1 MKHEKTCTV
10 LAAAVLAFLTA
21 WGAIGCLISA
31 FDLRVAFS
39 GLTLLCGFSACL
51 SALLLSFRHGG
62 TVLLCLLALAGGY
75 IYHDGTAARQLWQ
88 LLHHLSTIYNRAY
101 GWGVLVL
108 PEALA
113 EITSF
118 DWPLGILGAV
128 IAIAVSRSIC
138 HQKSVWLPVLTTILP
153 LCSCIVVTDTVPGEL
168 WLLMVLFCLILLMIT
183 SSVRQENAL
192 QGLRLTA
199 AAALP
204 VLLALIVLFSAIPQ
218 NSYVNQSEV
227 FRENIITAAQNIPQL
242 METGMSQLAADFR
255 GQPQKQVDL
264 AGLGA
269 RISFTYPVM
278 DVTAQQSGTLYLREQ
293 DYDQYDGLTW
303 ISGANRSEDFPLP
316 GGDSETITI
325 QTRNRKNFLFLP
337 YYPQE
342 ELQLTGGLAENPE
355 GSDTYT
361 IRRTLLPDNWRQTAY
376 RSSVQMTE
384 ALQQYLELPEIT
396 RKDAADFLNGLYSGG
411 ASNTEKADIIAAL
424 VTDSARY
431 DLNSGK
437 MPAGEPDFAL
447 WFLRE
452 GESGYCIH
460 FATAA
465 TVLLRSAGVPAR
477 YVTGYLLEAEAG
489 KTVTVTEEN
498 AHAWAE
504 YYEPGLGVWI
514 PLEATPAEV
523 TAPAAP
529 SRPAATESSESTEP
543 VETTQTVTEPV
554 TPATLPPEPTAS
566 EAGAS
571 LPTIPPVPEQSDP
584 TGLISLLFLPVL
596 ALLLA
601 AQRSVRLKVR
611 RRQQR
616 TGHPNR
622 QALRRWQEA
631 VRLSRLLRESP
642 TEELIV
648 LAQKAKFS
656 QYELTQEELLQFDSF
671 NRSCIRRL
679 KERPWYLRLIY
690 QYLYAVY

>member
-1 MKHEKTCTV
+1 MKHEKTLTA
-10 LAAAVLAFLTA
+10 LSAAVLAFLTA

-31 FDLRVAFS
+31 FDLSVAFS
-39 GLTLLCGFSACL
+39 RLALFCGFSACL

-278 DVTAQQSGTLYLREQ
+278 DVTAEKSGTLYLREQ

-361 IRRTLLPDNWRQTAY
+361 IRQTLLPDNWRQTAY

-396 RKDAADFLNGLYSGG
+396 RKGAADFLNGLYSDG

-447 WFLRE
+447 WFLRD
-452 GESGYCIH
+452 GETGYCVH

-477 YVTGYLLEAEAG
+477 YVTGYLLDARSGQA
-489 KTVTVTEEN
+489 VTVTEEN

-504 YYEPGLGVWI
+504 YYEPNLGLWI
-514 PLEATPAEV
+514 PLEATPAAETRPEPTV
-523 TAPAAP
+523 
-529 SRPAATESSESTEP
+529 SRP
-543 VETTQTVTEPV
+543 VQTVP
-554 TPATLPPEPTAS
+554 TLPPETQPQPT
-566 EAGAS
+566 EAITEAT
-571 LPTIPPVPEQSDP
+571 LPTSQTEQVPPSSSSADSEEKSDIPTILV
-584 TGLISLLFLPVL
+584 LLPALVL
-596 ALLLA
+596 VVML
-601 AQRSVRLKVR
+601 QRSVRLSLR

-616 TGHPNR
+616 TGSSNQ
-622 QALRRWQEA
+622 QALRRWRES
-631 VRLSRLLRESP
+631 VRLSRLLKETP
-642 TEELIV
+642 TEELMA

-656 QYELTQEELLQFDSF
+656 QYTLSDEDLGQFDSF
-671 NRSCIRRL
+671 NRSCLRRL
-679 KERPWYLRLIY
+679 KKKPWHLRLVYQFIY
-690 QYLYAVY
+690 AAY

>member
-1 MKHEKTCTV
+1 M
-10 LAAAVLAFLTA
+10 
-21 WGAIGCLISA
+21 
-31 FDLRVAFS
+31 
-39 GLTLLCGFSACL
+39 
-51 SALLLSFRHGG
+51 
-62 TVLLCLLALAGGY
+62 
-75 IYHDGTAARQLWQ
+75 
-88 LLHHLSTIYNRAY
+88 
-101 GWGVLVL
+101 
-108 PEALA
+108 
-113 EITSF
+113 
-118 DWPLGILGAV
+118 
-128 IAIAVSRSIC
+128 
-138 HQKSVWLPVLTTILP
+138 
-153 LCSCIVVTDTVPGEL
+153 
-168 WLLMVLFCLILLMIT
+168 
-183 SSVRQENAL
+183 
-192 QGLRLTA
+192 
-199 AAALP
+199 
-204 VLLALIVLFSAIPQ
+204 
-218 NSYVNQSEV
+218 
-227 FRENIITAAQNIPQL
+227 
-242 METGMSQLAADFR
+242 
-255 GQPQKQVDL
+255 
-264 AGLGA
+264 
-269 RISFTYPVM
+269 
-278 DVTAQQSGTLYLREQ
+278 
-293 DYDQYDGLTW
+293 
-303 ISGANRSEDFPLP
+303 
-316 GGDSETITI
+316 
-325 QTRNRKNFLFLP
+325 
-337 YYPQE
+337 
-342 ELQLTGGLAENPE
+342 QLTGGLAENPE

-384 ALQQYLELPEIT
+384 ALQQYLQLPEIT